1 MFLKIDIK
9 VRSRSLSKRWK
20 FRGSYCWPPKTSFII
35 PWCPLLHKNND
46 DPLKSVPCMQ
56 LHLLNKHRARSM
68 ISEIY
73 QTYKDNSHLQVLF
86 IIADESE
93 FQPLSSE
100 HLPTKLSFQIVIVPR
115 NYEEEIMNLVQN
127 ANDVEATV
135 TVYVMNSSES
145 KQFA

>member
-1 MFLKIDIK
+1 
-9 VRSRSLSKRWK
+9 
-20 FRGSYCWPPKTSFII
+20 
-35 PWCPLLHKNND
+35 
-46 DPLKSVPCMQ
+46 
-56 LHLLNKHRARSM
+56 M

-73 QTYKDNSHLQVLF
+73 QTYKDNPHLQVLF
-86 IIADESE
+86 IADESE

-100 HLPTKLSFQIVIVPR
+100 HLLTKLSFQIVIVPR
-115 NYEEEIMNLVQN
+115 NFEEEIMNLVQN